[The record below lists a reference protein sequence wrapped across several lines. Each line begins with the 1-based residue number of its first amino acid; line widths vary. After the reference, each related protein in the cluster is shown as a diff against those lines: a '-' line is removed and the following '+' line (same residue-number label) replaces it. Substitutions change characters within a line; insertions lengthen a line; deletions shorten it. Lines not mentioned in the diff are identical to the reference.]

1 MSLAMLKQ
9 NSQILLDVSQ
19 NYENLMQKKKT
30 ANKIENEKI
39 EMQLKNFRSQFLYL
53 ITAINKSVQEE
64 KNAK

>member
-1 MSLAMLKQ
+1 MLKQ